1 MNLTRLFVFYKTP
14 SSHTTWKQCH
24 NRFYRIGRAQEQS
37 RNFARKLGW
46 ILHYIFSQKAVAD
59 PGEAPAPLFLDQT
72 EARRAPALCHC
83 VHTFLSF
90 LVEVQTNAGYIRAKN
105 AK

>member
-72 EARRAPALCHC
+72 EARRAPALCQGLDDQPRPPPPTRPNPWFH
-83 VHTFLSF
+83 H
-90 LVEVQTNAGYIRAKN
+90 
-105 AK
+105 